1 MPANCTDRLPPLD
14 LSVNKATKEYLKEE
28 FQAWYTKQISEQ
40 VQGLSE
46 KKPVDLRLTAVKSL
60 GAKWLQDVYDYL
72 KAKPEIVRNGF
83 KESGITSCLDG
94 I

>member
-14 LSVNKATKEYLKEE
+14 LSVNKAAKEYLKEE

-60 GAKWLQDVYDYL
+60 GAKWLQGVYDYL